1 MFKESMM
8 SAPPS
13 PKMRNMGNAQFPKG
27 ETPTTPTKKDLDKRI
42 IPSEDLPP
50 NFDKYTDEEKEFYL
64 TQGANPGKRVE
75 LTPEQSEML
84 RSIAKK
90 EGLYRPKKEGA
101 PDKQRPKESPE
112 KIRDRN
118 VLKSALSEL
127 RSETSALNKQYL
139 DATRPW
145 TSRRGI
151 ILNGEWTP
159 EDTTQYTDEQ
169 KKSSKAAT
177 AKLELGQLALIGAQ
191 EALGLNKPVPP
202 GTKEALQHVEGIY
215 AERVR
220 SGHKD
225 AQENPELNARNQQ
238 LLQEIAD
245 LIHRLNG

>member
-1 MFKESMM
+1 M
-8 SAPPS
+8 
-13 PKMRNMGNAQFPKG
+13 
-27 ETPTTPTKKDLDKRI
+27 
-42 IPSEDLPP
+42 
-50 NFDKYTDEEKEFYL
+50 
-64 TQGANPGKRVE
+64 
-75 LTPEQSEML
+75 
-84 RSIAKK
+84 
-90 EGLYRPKKEGA
+90 
-101 PDKQRPKESPE
+101 
-112 KIRDRN
+112 
-118 VLKSALSEL
+118 LKSALSEL

-220 SGHKD
+220 SGT
-225 AQENPELNARNQQ
+225 QRRSRESGTQCEESTIIARNRRPHSPPQ
-238 LLQEIAD
+238 
-245 LIHRLNG
+245 RLTSYVKKTVL